1 VLTQHRDLLDEIAN
15 ALLERETLDADDIRL
30 LEAGDPLPPLPAAD
44 EPEPPALGPGPAEA
58 GPVADDRPVEGAGGE
73 PTPALA

>member
-1 VLTQHRDLLDEIAN
+1 MLTQHRDLLDEIAN

-30 LEAGDPLPPLPAAD
+30 LAAGDPLPPLPAVD